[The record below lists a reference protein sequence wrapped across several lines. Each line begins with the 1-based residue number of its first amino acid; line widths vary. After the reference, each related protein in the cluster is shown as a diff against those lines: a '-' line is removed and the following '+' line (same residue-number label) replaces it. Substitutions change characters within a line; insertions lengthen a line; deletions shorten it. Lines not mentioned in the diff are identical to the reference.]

1 MEKNCCETMVSTLCR
16 TMRKQV
22 MLLEIIRNL
31 KAPPGHQVNLT

>member
-1 MEKNCCETMVSTLCR
+1 MYNIITLCR

-31 KAPPGHQVNLT
+31 KAPPGYQVDLT